1 VAVRAWTQSQTYRR
15 GRELAVRIAD
25 DRISSYSAEIAFHL
39 ILAFLPLLI
48 LAAAVV
54 AAIDTIFSLDVTS
67 ALLEVLE
74 NDAPAGARELLGPEV
89 RGAFEG
95 QQAGLISVGLL
106 GTLWSASSAAAALIA
121 GLDQVYQVQ
130 ERRTPLKRRATSFAL
145 IGSLS
150 LLVIAGF
157 TLVVFGAWLG
167 DVIAERAN
175 LGDFWDFLWPVT
187 RTLAAA
193 VFLLVALAL
202 VYWLGPNTEDHFRL
216 FTPGSIFGTV
226 AWLVVTAGF
235 AFYVANFGN
244 YNAIYGSIGAAI
256 VLLVWF
262 YVTAFIFLLGGEL
275 NSLFEGI
282 PAR

>member
-1 VAVRAWTQSQTYRR
+1 MAVSGWAESRTYRR
-15 GRELAVRIAD
+15 GRDLAVRLAD
-25 DRISSYSAEIAFHL
+25 DHIGSYSAEIAFHL

-48 LAAAVV
+48 LAGAIT
-54 AAIDTIFSLDVTS
+54 AAIDSIFSLDLTS
-67 ALLEVLE
+67 AILDALE

-95 QQAGLISVGLL
+95 KQAGLISVGLL

-130 ERRTPLKRRATSFAL
+130 ERRTAWKRRITSFAL
-145 IGSLS
+145 IGTLS
-150 LLVIAGF
+150 LLVVGGF
-157 TLVVFGAWLG
+157 TLIVFGAWLG

-175 LGDFWDFLWPVT
+175 LGDFWDLLWPVT

-193 VFLLVALAL
+193 LLLLIALAL
-202 VYWLGPNTEDHFRL
+202 VYWLGPNTDDRFRL
-216 FTPGSIFGTV
+216 LTPGSVFGTV
-226 AWLVVTAGF
+226 AWLVITAGF

-256 VLLVWF
+256 VLLLWF

-275 NSLFEGI
+275 NALYNGI